1 MNDRKF
7 NRYLELP
14 EVPRMIDMFLNTG
27 EERRYAKEEYLLRE
41 GQTSDRIGFVKDGGF
56 RQTVRREDGTERIVG
71 YSFTG
76 DFAASLYTLQT
87 GLPSPVSIQAIRDS
101 TVFMLGREEMQSHQS
116 LEFRLQVAEVVLGD
130 TYDRLLS
137 WYRDTPGERY
147 RKLVLRYPAIL
158 NEVSLK
164 EIASF
169 IGITP
174 ETLSRI
180 RKKIL
185 LLENS

>member
-1 MNDRKF
+1 
-7 NRYLELP
+7 
-14 EVPRMIDMFLNTG
+14 MIGIFLNNG
-27 EERRYAKEEYLLRE
+27 EVRHYAKDEFLIEE
-41 GQTSDRIGFVKDGGF
+41 GQKSDLVGFVQDGGF

-101 TVFMLGREEMQSHQS
+101 TVFMLAREEMQSHQS
-116 LEFRLQVAEVVLGD
+116 CEFRLQVAEVVLGE

-147 RKLVLRYPAIL
+147 RRLLLRYPAIL

-185 LLENS
+185 FKEKS

>member
-1 MNDRKF
+1 MKGGQF

-14 EVPRMIDMFLNTG
+14 DIPRMVDIFLNNG
-27 EERRYAKEEYLLRE
+27 EVRHYARDEYIIRE
-41 GQTSDRIGFVKDGGF
+41 GQRSDRIGFIKDGGF

-76 DFAASLYTLQT
+76 DFAASLNAFQMD
-87 GLPSPVSIQAIRDS
+87 LPSPISIQAIRDS
-101 TVFMLGREEMQSHQS
+101 TVFMMGRDDLHSYQSV
-116 LEFRLQVAEVVLGD
+116 EFRLQVAEMVLGD
-130 TYDRLLS
+130 IYDRLLS
-137 WYRDTPGERY
+137 WYRDTPEERY
-147 RKLVLRYPAIL
+147 RGLLARYPAIL
-158 NEVSLK
+158 NEVPLK

-185 LLENS
+185 IGKNS